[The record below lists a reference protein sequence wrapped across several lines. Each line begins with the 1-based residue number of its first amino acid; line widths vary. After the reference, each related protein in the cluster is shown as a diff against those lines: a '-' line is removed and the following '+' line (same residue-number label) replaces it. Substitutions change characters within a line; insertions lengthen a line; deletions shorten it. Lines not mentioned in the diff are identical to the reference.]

1 MFDKWKLKTL
11 SFLAREAKQIDKRIV
26 DTEMNDTIK
35 EFSVTDLVVLIMA
48 DLQIVTIKFFINVK
62 NNQLKILL

>member
-1 MFDKWKLKTL
+1 M
-11 SFLAREAKQIDKRIV
+11 AREAKQIDKRIV